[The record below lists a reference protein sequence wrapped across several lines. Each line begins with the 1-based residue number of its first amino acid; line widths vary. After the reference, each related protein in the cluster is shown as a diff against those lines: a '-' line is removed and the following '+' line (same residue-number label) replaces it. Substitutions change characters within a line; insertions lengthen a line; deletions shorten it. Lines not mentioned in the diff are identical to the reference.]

1 MYYAETY
8 NKSIKPNYQLS
19 KNDDT
24 RRTLKDDKF
33 RLQKIKSFYSSHLTS
48 LHSTIIYLYDTIQ
61 I

>member
-1 MYYAETY
+1 MLKRTTKAL
-8 NKSIKPNYQLS
+8 NQLS
-19 KNDDT
+19 NNDDT
-24 RRTLKDDKF
+24 RRILKDDNF